1 MKKCGDKM
9 DFHKETQRI
18 ARRLHTLKWMTDVT
32 LHPGTE
38 KAEPDKLVLFDT
50 AINSQNM
57 GDSIIAY
64 YCTKALSE
72 IIAGKNVLRVPTHTL
87 PSEKQLA
94 EISHAGGK
102 IVCGTN
108 LITPHFEEFSNWKMP
123 SNLEGYRDIVTM
135 GVGWGYY
142 CDEISKI
149 SKFAYRTVL
158 SKKKLHSVRDGYTE
172 RKFREMGIKNVVN
185 TGCPT
190 LWGLTPE
197 HCARIPQKKASRV
210 ITTLTDYDRDPEA
223 DRFMLDILK
232 SSYKQVFVWLQGTE
246 DFSYLQSLIDPDSV
260 QIIDRDLEQ
269 YTKALDMGDV
279 DYVGTRLHAGIH
291 AMNRGVRTIIL
302 AVDNRATEM
311 GRDFNLPVMDRSD
324 LEHTLMD
331 KICSQWETSVKI
343 PIEQIDLWKANIVR

>member
-9 DFHKETQRI
+9 DFHKKTQRI

-50 AINSQNM
+50 AISSQNM

-94 EISHAGGK
+94 EISHAGEK

-197 HCARIPQKKASRV
+197 HCALIPQKKASRV

-232 SSYKQVFVWLQGTE
+232 SSYEQVFVWLQGTE